1 MKVTILHG
9 ADAIE
14 APEDP
19 VLGQLET
26 ALRNGGHE
34 PSRLVADEDLVRTIE
49 TLRREPPD
57 IVFNLIESFR
67 GKSALDSN
75 VTAILNLLD
84 LRYTRSSP
92 SGLLLAG
99 DKSLATKLLRAN
111 GVKTPESATLFR
123 GSI

>member
-1 MKVTILHG
+1 MRVTILHG

-14 APEDP
+14 PPEDP

-26 ALRNGGHE
+26 ALRTAGHQ
-34 PSRLVADEDLVRTIE
+34 PSRLVADDDIVATIE

-57 IVFNLIESFR
+57 IVFNLVESFR
-67 GKSALDSN
+67 GKSALDSS

-84 LRYTRSSP
+84 LRYTGSSP

-111 GVKTPESATLFR
+111 GLKTPES
-123 GSI
+123 